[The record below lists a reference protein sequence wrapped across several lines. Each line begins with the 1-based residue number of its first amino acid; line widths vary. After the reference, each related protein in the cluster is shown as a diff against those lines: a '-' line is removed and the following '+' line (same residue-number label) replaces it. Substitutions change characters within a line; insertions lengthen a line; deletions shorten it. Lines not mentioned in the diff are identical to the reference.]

1 MSILPSINSYKMI
14 NQFFKSM
21 IGLLFIVLA
30 LLLLTREN
38 WYAAVATVIRGSV
51 VMLILIMGLL
61 LTFLGLSELK
71 SED

>member
-1 MSILPSINSYKMI
+1 MI

-21 IGLLFIVLA
+21 IGLLFVVLA

-38 WYAAVATVIRGSV
+38 WYASAATVIRGSV
-51 VMLILIMGLL
+51 VILILLVGLL